1 MSIKAIVVDL
11 DGTLLNSSK
20 QVSERSCAALQHAHK
35 KGIKIIVATARPPR
49 SVAWLLPQ
57 KLQDIS
63 SFVYYNGAMIHCS
76 NTGFA
81 YHQTI
86 DSSVSAQIL
95 QHILSEQHADISFEV
110 ADQWFALR
118 QFDPAVIQAVRG
130 EPIIKTLKEL
140 QELSPS
146 KIIASGLRDWQG
158 LIKAWSDKVSI
169 LVTDRG
175 QLVQISH
182 LQASKESGVQ
192 RLCEVYSIRMNEII
206 AFGDDT
212 NDIGLVAACGHG
224 VAMGNAVAELKQIA
238 DEITS
243 SNDEDGVA
251 IVVERLLNNYLLTKQ
266 YL

>member
-1 MSIKAIVVDL
+1 MTIKAIAVDL

-20 QVSERSCAALQHAHK
+20 QVSARSCAALQNAYK

-57 KLQDIS
+57 QLQDIS

-76 NTGFA
+76 DTGFA

-130 EPIIKTLKEL
+130 EPIIKTLQEL
-140 QELSPS
+140 QALSPS
-146 KIIASGLRDWQG
+146 KIIASGVRDWQG
-158 LIKAWSDKVSI
+158 LIEAWGDKVAI

-182 LQASKESGVQ
+182 LQASKELGVQ
-192 RLCEVYSIRMNEII
+192 RLCEVYGIRMDEII

-212 NDIGLVAACGHG
+212 NDMGLLNASGYA
-224 VAMGNAVAELKQIA
+224 VAMGNAVSELKQLA
-238 DEITS
+238 DEITT

-251 IVVERLLNNYLLTKQ
+251 IVLERLSIS
-266 YL
+266 